1 MDFAKAAARAKG
13 MLFTPK
19 SEWATVAGEADSIRG
34 LYVGYIMILA
44 ALPAIAGFIKGSLIG
59 YGAFGITVRTPII
72 SGVIGM
78 VIGYALGLVVAY
90 IMALIIDAL
99 APTFGGQK
107 NQVQALKT
115 AAYAWTAAWVA
126 GIATIIP
133 WLGILIILAGVVY
146 SIYLLYLGL
155 PHTMKCPPE
164 KAAGYTA
171 VSVIIGV
178 VLSWIVSLIVG
189 VVVGA
194 AVLGGAATVGGV
206 NLQGSNGTN
215 VTVDPDSALGKLAA
229 MGQQADQAS
238 KEMEAAQKSGDQAAQ
253 SAAMG
258 KMMAAAMGNNGTVQA
273 LSAEQMKAFLPDSV
287 SGWKRENASASRN
300 GAMGMQ
306 TTVAQADYGDGADKH
321 IKLEIADTGTAKGLV
336 SLATSLAPDQDN
348 ETDHGY
354 DKTYTSDGRL
364 THEQWDSQSRY
375 GEFSVVLGQRFTVK
389 ASGNVDGIDQLKQAV
404 MSVNLAQL
412 ESLKNEGV
420 SSN

>member
-1 MDFAKAAARAKG
+1 MNFAKAAARAKG

-19 SEWATVAGEADSIRG
+19 SEWATAAGETDSVRG

-59 YGAFGITVRTPII
+59 YGAFGITVRTPIV

-78 VIGYALGLVVAY
+78 IVGYALGLVVAY

-133 WLGILIILAGVVY
+133 WLGILVILAGVVY

-164 KAAGYTA
+164 KAGGYTA

-253 SAAMG
+253 TAAMG

-273 LSAEQMKAFLPDSV
+273 LSADQIKSFLPDSV
-287 SGWKRENASASRN
+287 SGLKRENASASRN

-306 TTVAQADYGDGADKH
+306 STVAQADYSDGADKH

-336 SLATSLAPDQDN
+336 SLATSLAPEEDK

-375 GEFSVVLGQRFTVK
+375 GEFGVVLGQRFTVK
-389 ASGNVDGIDQLKQAV
+389 ASGNVDSIDQLKQAV
-404 MSVNLAQL
+404 TSVDLGRL

>member
-1 MDFAKAAARAKG
+1 MDFARAAARAKG

-19 SEWATVAGEADSIRG
+19 TEWAAAAGETDSVRG
-34 LYVGYIMILA
+34 LYIGYIMILA

-59 YGAFGITVRTPII
+59 YGMLGITVRTPIV
-72 SGVIGM
+72 SGVVGM
-78 VIGYALGLVVAY
+78 LVGYGLGLVVAY
-90 IMALIIDAL
+90 VMALIIDAL

-126 GIATIIP
+126 GVATIIP

-146 SIYLLYLGL
+146 SIYLLHLGL

-189 VVVGA
+189 MVVGA
-194 AVLGGAATVGGV
+194 AALGGAAAMGGM
-206 NLQGSNGTN
+206 NLQGSNDTS

-229 MGQQADQAS
+229 MGQQAEQAS
-238 KEMEAAQKSGDQAAQ
+238 KDMEAAQKSGDQAAQ

-258 KMMAAAMGNNGTVQA
+258 KMMAAAMGNKGTVQA
-273 LSAEQMKAFLPDSV
+273 LSPDEVKAFLPDSV
-287 SGWKRENASASRN
+287 AGLKRENVSASRN
-300 GAMGMQ
+300 NAMGMQ
-306 TTVAQADYGDGADKH
+306 VADASADYSDGANKR
-321 IKLEIADTGTAKGLV
+321 IRVEITDTGTAKGLM
-336 SLATSLAPDQDN
+336 SLATALAPEQEQ

-354 DKTYTSDGRL
+354 EKTYTADGRL
-364 THEQWDSQSRY
+364 MHEQWDTQSRY
-375 GEFSVVLGQRFTVK
+375 GEFSVVIGQRFTVK
-389 ASGNVDGIDQLKQAV
+389 ASGNADSIDQLKQAV
-404 MSVNLAQL
+404 MNVDLARL
-412 ESLKNEGV
+412 ESLKNQGV

>member
-229 MGQQADQAS
+229 MGRQADQAS

-348 ETDHGY
+348 ETDHGFE
-354 DKTYTSDGRL
+354 KTYTADGRL
-364 THEQWDSQSRY
+364 MHEQWDTQSRY
-375 GEFSVVLGQRFTVK
+375 GEFSVVIGQRFTVK